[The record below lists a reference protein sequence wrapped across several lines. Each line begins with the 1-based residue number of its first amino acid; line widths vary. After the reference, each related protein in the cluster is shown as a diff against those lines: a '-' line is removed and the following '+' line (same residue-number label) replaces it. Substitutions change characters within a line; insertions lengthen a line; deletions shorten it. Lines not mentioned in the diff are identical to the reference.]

1 MHYLL
6 TWMMSI
12 MLASSSPSGS
22 LCINTAP
29 HLLRGGVEASRK
41 RGLPPSPQGL
51 PLWSAESSSCNQDI
65 RIMKNIEILG
75 KYWIYTQNSTWRTK
89 LKFSNLDTFPCW
101 ILSIFNYDILKNVK
115 HRSQYFN
122 ELSEWLK
129 WLNYSITVLHI
140 FGSCCWL
147 TQSSEFEDIS

>member
-1 MHYLL
+1 MKYIVPCKVGLGNVNSYWAAFRFFTSKFQVWKFSQVSIGQLFMHYLL

-101 ILSIFNYDILKNVK
+101 ILSI
-115 HRSQYFN
+115 
-122 ELSEWLK
+122 
-129 WLNYSITVLHI
+129 YSIMT
-140 FGSCCWL
+140 F
-147 TQSSEFEDIS
+147 